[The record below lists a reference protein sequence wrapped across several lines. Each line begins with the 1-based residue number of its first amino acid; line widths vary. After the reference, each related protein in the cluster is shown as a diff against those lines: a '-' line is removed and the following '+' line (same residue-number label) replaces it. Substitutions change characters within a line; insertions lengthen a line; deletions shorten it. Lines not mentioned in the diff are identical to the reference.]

1 MNVNAVVVLLDHT
14 VKKSML
20 VHQVLVRIME
30 YVLTYR
36 KDMREIL
43 INVYALMVSV
53 LIFGF
58 FFSFQFLLYAQISQN
73 QLELKS
79 IYKQKLKAFVNKLSV

>member
-20 VHQVLVRIME
+20 VHQVLVLIME

-36 KDMREIL
+36 KGMREIL
-43 INVYALMVSV
+43 INVYVLMVSV
-53 LIFGF
+53 VIFVF
-58 FFSFQFLLYAQISQN
+58 PFSIFFSFQFLLYVKQN

-79 IYKQKLKAFVNKLSV
+79 IYKQKWKELL